1 MLAFHHCTKD
11 DCCLGSLV
19 QYSTVQYN
27 ALQYGTCGGGHIL
40 NFLTISQQLD
50 LKPRVMRVLI
60 GPDAVACTVVT
71 VKYACTLVV
80 TAALA
85 PTTTCSYA
93 TLRGSPW
100 CVQVKLAQGAFSAQ
114 LLLQL
119 ETDMLLSLAMLQ
131 LTASIPDSNP
141 GALVAREMA
150 CQLCS
155 CGALF
160 QLWQGTNLHQLPR
173 PAAYTGPQLAL
184 QLLPSPFKQPPLPQQ
199 QQRQQRQQQPAEWCV
214 LAPTAPLLT
223 ELLPLLTRQCLFQLQ
238 QLQLRCAA
246 LPIAQPH
253 PETSEAVR
261 SSILCLSALLLC
273 SVVPALGNAAGSSP
287 PAADAAAAAAATAG
301 KTSYVLHTHEVLMQH
316 ASAILSIFEAA
327 LRCQTTLCNA
337 APPAAGAAPM
347 TADSPMW
354 FLCRFAG
361 IVVYTCYPQVL
372 GRCPDHPSP
381 LVLLALAAGPGSQIQ
396 RQLHSLLATMVKLG
410 GWGKG
415 AFQNSE
421 RLALDAADIAAAL
434 LGGAAEQQQHVG
446 AAAAA
451 AAAGGPGG
459 NSSLAVITL
468 PSAVVLGRCYM
479 QRAAVDATST
489 LFRRRRQ
496 QHEPP
501 TARSTHDQQQQA
513 AMVSLRSLN
522 RLVLHLS
529 GMQGWLAAGSTCEQ
543 LACAGYAPGAV
554 QQQVEQMLATC
565 HALRDNPPDTA
576 AVLTAAQQLQSTGLA
591 MCSFAVPCMCN
602 NPGCT
607 SMAGLSE
614 LAAVSGRSC
623 ICAGCRVARYCGR
636 ACQRAAWK
644 QHKPVCGAISAAAAD
659 AAGTGVA
666 GAGTPLAAQPA
677 AQGRSS

>member
-1 MLAFHHCTKD
+1 M
-11 DCCLGSLV
+11 
-19 QYSTVQYN
+19 
-27 ALQYGTCGGGHIL
+27 
-40 NFLTISQQLD
+40 
-50 LKPRVMRVLI
+50 
-60 GPDAVACTVVT
+60 
-71 VKYACTLVV
+71 
-80 TAALA
+80 
-85 PTTTCSYA
+85 
-93 TLRGSPW
+93 
-100 CVQVKLAQGAFSAQ
+100 QVKLAQGAFSAQ

-141 GALVAREMA
+141 GAPLACEMA

-173 PAAYTGPQLAL
+173 PAVYYGPQLAL
-184 QLLPSPFKQPPLPQQ
+184 QLLPSPFKQPPPQQ
-199 QQRQQRQQQPAEWCV
+199 QQQQQPAEWCV

-223 ELLPLLTRQCLFQLQ
+223 ELLPLLTRQALSQLQ
-238 QLQLRCAA
+238 QLCAA
-246 LPIAQPH
+246 LPVQPH
-253 PETSEAVR
+253 PGTSEAVR

-287 PAADAAAAAAATAG
+287 PPPAADAAAATAATAG
-301 KTSYVLHTHEVLMQH
+301 QTSYILYTHEVLMQH

-347 TADSPMW
+347 AADSPVW
-354 FLCRFAG
+354 FLCRYAD
-361 IVVYTCYPQVL
+361 IVVSTCYPQVL
-372 GRCPDHPSP
+372 RRCPDHPSP

-410 GWGKG
+410 GC
-415 AFQNSE
+415 FQNSGH
-421 RLALDAADIAAAL
+421 LALGAAHIAAAL
-434 LGGAAEQQQHVG
+434 LGGATEQQQQHVG
-446 AAAAA
+446 AAAAV
-451 AAAGGPGG
+451 AAGGPGG

-468 PSAVVLGRCYM
+468 PSAVVLGCCYM
-479 QRAAVDATST
+479 QWAAVDATST
-489 LFRRRRQ
+489 LCRRQ
-496 QHEPP
+496 QQEPRSSHEQ
-501 TARSTHDQQQQA
+501 QQQQA
-513 AMVSLRSLN
+513 AMVSLRSLD
-522 RLVLHLS
+522 RLLLHLS
-529 GMQGWLAAGSTCEQ
+529 VVQQWLAASRTCDQ

-576 AVLTAAQQLQSTGLA
+576 AVLTAAKQLQSTGLA
-591 MCSFAVPCMCN
+591 LCSFAVPCMCN

-644 QHKPVCGAISAAAAD
+644 QHKPVCATLSTAAAD

-666 GAGTPLAAQPA
+666 GAAALFAAEPA
-677 AQGRSS
+677 AQGSST